1 MEPKK
6 ILNNSADIL
15 LETVTEFCDA
25 VCSTLGPGGRTVI
38 IANSDGDIPHVTK
51 DGVTV
56 SESIRYAD
64 PTKQA
69 IVSLIKES
77 ARKTAAAV
85 GDGTTTSTLLTKTM
99 VTEGLNAMNI
109 CDSIKAFLEY
119 FDEAISDVV
128 EYLEDTK
135 TLINKDSE
143 LLHSV
148 ITISSNNDQEVIDLV
163 NKAVKSA
170 GVDGI
175 INVEA
180 TDNLVSDVTITN
192 GASLDTK
199 VYTKVKSE
207 KADTNIVLI
216 EGPISDI
223 YQIEQILRQASA
235 SKQPYIVIAKE
246 FSVDVQRV
254 VDINRS
260 RSFADITLVE
270 AEGFSSYRLEILRD
284 IASITGATILSI
296 DGSTSTLLRDYSVD
310 HNGLVEK
317 AIIGP
322 NELILFPFED
332 KITSEVE
339 KLVKELKAAYNDVK
353 LDANSAASTHF
364 KRRLSKYSSV
374 ATIKVGGTTQ
384 AEVIEKKDR
393 VDDAVCAVSAAVNG
407 GVLPG
412 GGMALYY
419 AGRFMESKRQATMS
433 FDQQSALAVVI
444 SACYIPVRVLCS
456 NAGIDWDKYSSD
468 PKFADNE
475 TTVLDIDSLE
485 IGDAF
490 TLGIIDP
497 ALVAINAMIN
507 ASSVTKTLIKS
518 KVIIIPDNNG

>member
-1 MEPKK
+1 MESKQIIK
-6 ILNNSADIL
+6 NSADIVI
-15 LETVTEFCDA
+15 ETVREFCDA

-38 IANSDGDIPHVTK
+38 IANGDGDIPHVTK

-56 SESIRYAD
+56 SESIKYAD
-64 PTKQA
+64 ATKQA
-69 IVSLIKES
+69 IISLIKES
-77 ARKTAAAV
+77 ARKTAIAV
-85 GDGTTTSTLLTKTM
+85 GDGTTTSTLLVKNM
-99 VTEGLNAMNI
+99 VIDGLTALNI
-109 CDSIKAFLEY
+109 CDSTKAFLEF

-135 TLINKDSE
+135 TIINKDSD
-143 LLHSV
+143 LLHSI
-148 ITISSNNDQEVIDLV
+148 ITISSNNDQEVIELV

-175 INVEA
+175 INVET
-180 TDNLVSDVTITN
+180 TDNLVSEVIITN

-199 VYTKVKSE
+199 VYTKTKSE
-207 KADTNIVLI
+207 KTDVNIVLI
-216 EGPISDI
+216 EGPVSDI
-223 YQIEQILRQASA
+223 YQIEQVLRQASV

-246 FSVDVQRV
+246 FSADVQRV

-260 RSFADITLVE
+260 RSFADITLAE

-296 DGSTSTLLRDYSVD
+296 DGSTSTLVRDYSVI

-332 KITSEVE
+332 KITPEVE
-339 KLVKELKAAYNDVK
+339 KLVKELKIAYNEVR
-353 LDANSAASTHF
+353 LDANSAPGTHL

-374 ATIKVGGTTQ
+374 ATIKVGGATQ

-419 AGRFMESKRQATMS
+419 AGQFMKSKVRDDMS
-433 FDQQSALAVVI
+433 FDAKSALSIVVN
-444 SACYIPVRVLCS
+444 ACVAPVQMLCS
-456 NAGIDWDKYSSD
+456 NAGIDWSKYADDPRFSD
-468 PKFADNE
+468 SE

-518 KVIIIPDNNG
+518 KVIIIPDNND